1 MSNTIIKMKGYYD
14 SGIRNLADILRREIG
29 ADLISESSQEFSDGA
44 VILLCFEKYYFRTG
58 SYASLTILLTERE
71 SQQTADII
79 GSGGGAGLFNF
90 SYGSNSDFA
99 GSAKK
104 TLMNYGFQ

>member
-1 MSNTIIKMKGYYD
+1 MSNTILKMKGYYD
-14 SGIRNLADILRREIG
+14 SGIRNLADILKREIG
-29 ADLISESSQEFSDGA
+29 ADLISENCQEFSDGA
-44 VILLCFEKYYFRTG
+44 VILLCFEKFYFRTG
-58 SYASLTILLTERE
+58 SYASLTIQLTERN

-79 GSGGGAGLFNF
+79 GYGGGAGLFNI

-104 TLMNYGFQ
+104 TLMRYGFQ